1 MAGLKTSI
9 KDIPLANDHLLEE
22 TARMNKITKGEAK
35 HVIDFVGNYIYDVI
49 RKGTME
55 GVMLPYFGKF
65 KPKAAKLNR
74 MNKVKMNK
82 RNGKDMIYRA
92 LNGMQL
98 LDYRLE
104 ELKDKGNETV

>member
-9 KDIPLANDHLLEE
+9 KDIPLANDRLLEE
-22 TARMNKITKGEAK
+22 TARMNKTTKGEVK
-35 HVIDFVGNYIYDVI
+35 QVIDFVGSYVYDII

-65 KPKAAKLNR
+65 QPKVKKLNG
-74 MNKVKMNK
+74 MNKIKMNK
-82 RNGKDMIYRA
+82 RNGKDIIYRA

-98 LDYRLE
+98 LDYRLQE
-104 ELKDKGNETV
+104 VKDK